1 MSKED
6 FLNLLSNNDYIQ
18 ILFNYC
24 IEKGK
29 TPKETEQFIQIINL
43 VDLSKQM
50 ITACINTAVQYYKNK
65 FEVITVS
72 LITDGTIITNY

>member
-6 FLNLLSNNDYIQ
+6 FLNLLSNNNYIQ

-29 TPKETEQFIQIINL
+29 TPEETEQFIQIINL

-72 LITDGTIITNY
+72 WITDGTIITNY

>member
-1 MSKED
+1 MDKEE
-6 FLNLLSNNDYIQ
+6 FLNLLNSNNYIQ

-29 TPKETEQFIQIINL
+29 TPEETEQFIQIINL

-65 FEVITVS
+65 FDIIT
-72 LITDGTIITNY
+72 IINIENNKIITNY